1 MKNFFEFFHFALGS
15 ILKTFISG
23 LLSLQFKNVD
33 SFRSSIFL
41 SLSVHSI
48 SSVAIYRR
56 ITLLKL
62 DSRNLAVNCCSS
74 KFRVIDCIIRKR
86 NGLWVTMF
94 TLILPRREECHA
106 TFPFLSPRV
115 EWLSKERIRRT
126 MFPSGFSRW
135 RFVCWTLASFVHCS
149 LHTPPEKW
157 GINTVCW

>member
-62 DSRNLAVNCCSS
+62 DSRNLAVNCCS
-74 KFRVIDCIIRKR
+74 
-86 NGLWVTMF
+86 
-94 TLILPRREECHA
+94 
-106 TFPFLSPRV
+106 
-115 EWLSKERIRRT
+115 
-126 MFPSGFSRW
+126 
-135 RFVCWTLASFVHCS
+135 
-149 LHTPPEKW
+149 
-157 GINTVCW
+157 

>member
-1 MKNFFEFFHFALGS
+1 MERKMKNFFEFFHFALGS

-62 DSRNLAVNCCSS
+62 DSRNLAVNCCSW
-74 KFRVIDCIIRKR
+74 KFRVMDCIIRKR

-106 TFPFLSPRV
+106 TFPFLSPKSWVTFQRTDSKDYV
-115 EWLSKERIRRT
+115 SFRLLSLKVCLLNT
-126 MFPSGFSRW
+126 G
-135 RFVCWTLASFVHCS
+135 FVCPL
-149 LHTPPEKW
+149 
-157 GINTVCW
+157 